1 MARKIRLGNDI
12 DITWSLLDKDE
23 NPYIVEGRDFEIEV
37 VVGTR
42 KYRMYDVSASGN
54 QIHFVFYGKD
64 QRTLGNATLVYI
76 ENGGR
81 VDMVTFDTKDA
92 FEMVPHSWLAVDSD
106 EHPETVTLDV
116 VTVLSNLAS
125 SIGPRGYSAYEIA
138 RQHGYTGTEEEW
150 LDSLKPHITADA
162 EGNVYCDGVL
172 LTDVIYRVVSAVTA
186 DEQERQEAETARR
199 TAEDARVEAETARQ
213 TAESARAEAET
224 ARQTAENARAEA
236 ETARQTAESGRQTAE
251 TQRGENETT
260 RQSQETARQNA
271 ETQRGENETTR
282 QSQETARVNAEQNRT
297 TEFNGLKSNM
307 QTAIQQM
314 GSATATVIETN
325 TRITENETA
334 RQQAESGRVAAE
346 NARQSAEQTRGQNE
360 QTRQT
365 QEESRQTA
373 ETTRQTQESTRQ
385 TKEGERQTA
394 EEGRATAESGR
405 VSAEESRVAA
415 ETAREEQ
422 AQSDHTRAEG
432 DHARAEED
440 HERIADKAD
449 VDGYYSGMTVGLA
462 ENLIDTKGT
471 GTEQTFVKRTSCGD
485 QSIADDG
492 AAIVQRFFGKS
503 FVWNQLVQNGNF
515 ADGTTGWLATNNYG
529 TLSASNNELTYT
541 VVTTTATKCLENNAQ
556 LPVSGHKYF
565 CSLDVKFNNHIPST
579 TGNNR
584 FAFGIG
590 AGYVYG
596 DNFTIGEYKTLRGII
611 SASNAVTNFSVFPRT
626 SSNGVVGDTI
636 NFRNIFCIDLT
647 LMFGVGNEPTSV
659 EEFEAWLRN
668 NIGVAPY
675 YGYTLGTLTANK
687 VAGIR
692 TIGFNRYNHATGN
705 AELVKYDNGGNPMYQ
720 ITGEYTALSFTD
732 ALGNTITPEVDA
744 EGYFDIP
751 EDGVLSVTGGNDT
764 DTCVHLCWSGYRDGE
779 YEKYWEESRVKEL
792 TELKG
797 KLNGAGESV
806 VVFPDGL
813 KSAGS
818 VRDEIVGNKA
828 IKRVGVVDLGA
839 LDWLGSNGQF
849 HIAQIPFSL
858 KLPALN
864 NIAMNAICQKYT
876 VIAYQGSNG
885 KDKVIFT
892 SWEVAQAKWVWI
904 YDSAYTDATTFKS
917 AMDGVLL
924 YYELAE
930 PEEYILDEP
939 FNTTYKVAD
948 FGTEE
953 IIPSGLDANL
963 LPQTAPFTAIVK
975 YNDDFT
981 REIVKLPQNYVRSE
995 RVKQV
1000 PGNSETDILSQK
1012 AVEDNYAHKSG
1023 YEPGLG
1029 VGAADNITGKSNT
1042 EAVYRRRTA
1051 GGTADIGSGA
1061 AAIARMK
1068 GRTMVWNQL
1077 ARNGNFAEGGNTP
1090 TSWFIGYNTV
1100 VDNSNS
1106 AYIEFN
1112 REDGD
1117 ASLRL
1122 PAAEPLVYGHKYL
1135 VSCRFRRKEA
1145 GEGTCYVYCAP
1156 LFEGRTKSCPTDGS
1170 WYYLKEIYTE
1180 NNTQIDGT
1188 DSTYGAFKF
1197 LSSVPCQ
1204 IDKKVG
1210 VNLFDLTLMFGAGNE
1225 PETVAEFEAMFP
1237 LPYYDY
1243 SEPKLVS
1250 NKAEAIKTVGFN
1262 QWDGEASET
1271 DKYLDQNG
1279 GLGASVS
1286 YVVSSYIPV
1295 FGKTNY
1301 YFKDCI
1307 PSSGANACLC
1317 WYDVNKNFIS
1327 SVRGATNIN
1336 GKIIESPNN
1345 AAYLRCSIGKANI
1358 DTCCINLSWS
1368 GYRNGEY
1375 EPYWESVLPLNL
1387 AQITGKLNGEGE
1399 SVVIFPDGL
1408 RSAGTVFDELVV
1420 DSDGVARKAIKRIGN
1435 VDLGALT
1442 WQYSATT
1449 SFQRF
1454 VSSAL
1459 TNIKKSGYM
1468 TNIRCSKYLTDT
1480 APIAQSDIDKTIC
1493 CSSQGTALVVD
1504 HAYTDAATFKAAMDG
1519 VILYYEMAVYE
1530 EYILDTPIAMNYRVD
1545 DFGTEERLPADTA
1558 ESVLPEIDYDVK
1570 YSINARDTLRNLSA
1584 AHKRGVIKQT
1594 QNWTGTSVAGYDY
1607 TISNVEYGKIPT
1619 ASIKLFVAAGAVFNE
1634 ETGYFELNGLTDIS
1648 FDEMTA
1654 IYALWQKHLSNNC
1667 YYKTPIRT
1675 NLPFSS
1681 IDFRHQDSTRKIIL
1695 GVFYQTQCE
1704 VILWIDYNY
1713 QTYVTDCAY
1722 NNTIIYS
1729 NRVKKIL
1736 GEIKCGNGA
1745 INNAAF
1751 GSPSLEEIQLKLLN
1765 TNLPMERCP
1774 RLSLASVVYAVQN
1787 ANNGTTAITITL
1799 HATAYARCV
1808 ADTTEYTYNE
1818 QTYTGIIALAA
1829 AKNITI
1835 QSA

>member
-138 RQHGYTGTEEEW
+138 RQHGYTGTEEQW

-186 DEQERQEAETARR
+186 DEQERQEAETARQA
-199 TAEDARVEAETARQ
+199 AENSRVEAETARQ
-213 TAESARAEAET
+213 TAESSRVEAET
-224 ARQTAENARAEA
+224 ARQTAENARVEA

-251 TQRGENETT
+251 AQRGENETT
-260 RQSQETARQNA
+260 RQSQETARVNA
-271 ETQRGENETTR
+271 EAQRGENETTR

-297 TEFNGLKSNM
+297 TEFNGLKSDM

-314 GSATATVIETN
+314 GAATETVVATNEGIQQ
-325 TRITENETA
+325 NETA

-365 QEESRQTA
+365 QEGSRQTA

-405 VSAEESRVAA
+405 VSAEESRVAS

-422 AQSDHTRAEG
+422 AQSDHARAES
-432 DHARAEED
+432 DHERAEED
-440 HERIADKAD
+440 HEKIADKAD

-471 GTEQTFVKRTSCGD
+471 GTEQSFVKRTSCGD

-503 FVWNQLVQNGNF
+503 FVWNQLLTAGNF
-515 ADGTTGWLATNNYG
+515 PDDAIGSGKWAAQQAEVSVANNKATIVGPGQGYWQGITHEFNRI
-529 TLSASNNELTYT
+529 A
-541 VVTTTATKCLENNAQ
+541 
-556 LPVSGHKYF
+556 GHKYYI
-565 CSLDVKFNNHIPST
+565 CLTIDTPWRVTVSTSGATVKHIDPEES
-579 TGNNR
+579 GR
-584 FAFGIG
+584 
-590 AGYVYG
+590 V
-596 DNFTIGEYKTLRGII
+596 
-611 SASNAVTNFSVFPRT
+611 SAIWTEGT
-626 SSNGVVGDTI
+626 SSTKILYIRLNYPNAAYTFTLENVYL
-636 NFRNIFCIDLT
+636 IDLT
-647 LMFGVGNEPTSV
+647 LMFGAGNEPTSAA
-659 EEFEAWLRN
+659 EFDAWIRN
-668 NIGVAPY
+668 SIGVAPY
-675 YGYTLGTLTANK
+675 YGYTPGMLMANK

-751 EDGVLSVTGGNDT
+751 EDGVLAVTGGNDT

-813 KSAGS
+813 KSAGT

-828 IKRVGVVDLGA
+828 IKRVASVNLGDMDWGVNDGVFWGTPLSSGYTKKNGFQNIVCSKYTTRAATTGDNWNLQDKEIGG
-839 LDWLGSNGQF
+839 GSN
-849 HIAQIPFSL
+849 S
-858 KLPALN
+858 
-864 NIAMNAICQKYT
+864 Y
-876 VIAYQGSNG
+876 Y
-885 KDKVIFT
+885 
-892 SWEVAQAKWVWI
+892 I
-904 YDSAYTDATTFKS
+904 YIKDSAYTDAADFKAS
-917 AMDGVLL
+917 LMGV
-924 YYELAE
+924 YAYFEIAE
-930 PEEYILDEP
+930 YDEYILDEP

-963 LPQTAPFTAIVK
+963 IPQTAPFTAIVK

-1077 ARNGNFAEGGNTP
+1077 VGDDTE
-1090 TSWFIGYNTV
+1090 SV
-1100 VDNSNS
+1100 VVVN
-1106 AYIEFN
+1106 
-1112 REDGD
+1112 
-1117 ASLRL
+1117 
-1122 PAAEPLVYGHKYL
+1122 GHKYL
-1135 VSCRFRRKEA
+1135 SVIGGVKA
-1145 GEGTCYVYCAP
+1145 IGE
-1156 LFEGRTKSCPTDGS
+1156 SDGNA
-1170 WYYLKEIYTE
+1170 IAVT
-1180 NNTQIDGT
+1180 G
-1188 DSTYGAFKF
+1188 GADI
-1197 LSSVPCQ
+1197 V
-1204 IDKKVG
+1204 I
-1210 VNLFDLTLMFGAGNE
+1210 DLTLLFGAGNE
-1225 PETVAEFEAMFP
+1225 PATVAEFEAMFP
-1237 LPYYDY
+1237 LPYYEY

-1262 QWDGEASET
+1262 QWDEEWEQGWYNTTTAAPMTATSRIRSKNHIPIFPNTVYNFHT
-1271 DKYLDQNG
+1271 DFVHVQ
-1279 GLGASVS
+1279 
-1286 YVVSSYIPV
+1286 
-1295 FGKTNY
+1295 
-1301 YFKDCI
+1301 
-1307 PSSGANACLC
+1307 
-1317 WYDVNKNFIS
+1317 VNKRKAWCLFFDINKNVIEIEDPDDGNAKLVLGEFTTP
-1327 SVRGATNIN
+1327 TN
-1336 GKIIESPNN
+1336 
-1345 AAYLRCSIGKANI
+1345 AYYMLFYMQNEYGGTYKNDI
-1358 DTCCINLSWS
+1358 CINLSWS

-1387 AQITGKLNGEGE
+1387 SQITGKLNGEGE

-1408 RSAGTVFDELVV
+1408 RSAGTAFDELVV

-1493 CSSQGTALVVD
+1493 CGSQGTALVVD

-1570 YSINARDTLRNLSA
+1570 YSINARDTLRRLPETFVPRTEWAKWGIISQNQTWSGNDANGYTYTLSN
-1584 AHKRGVIKQT
+1584 KV
-1594 QNWTGTSVAGYDY
+1594 
-1607 TISNVEYGKIPT
+1607 YGWIPNPN
-1619 ASIKLFVAAGAVFNE
+1619 IDLFVAAGASFNE
-1634 ETGYFELNGLTDIS
+1634 QTGYFEMNGLTD
-1648 FDEMTA
+1648 
-1654 IYALWQKHLSNNC
+1654 LSYNEIKKAYNLLIASNGR
-1667 YYKTPIRT
+1667 YT
-1675 NLPFSS
+1675 NLTNEEQKVRTTFPLFQGVGVTTGVANIRQAIPFDVYYGFWAAPNMQVLRVARDDNFMIQLSENS
-1681 IDFRHQDSTRKIIL
+1681 GYISYSQSKIR
-1695 GVFYQTQCE
+1695 E
-1704 VILWIDYNY
+1704 VIGVIGVYNVKFGLEGNMFSNGPIEKVSLWGLRKNWK
-1713 QTYVTDCAY
+1713 AH
-1722 NNTIIYS
+1722 
-1729 NRVKKIL
+1729 L
-1736 GEIKCGNGA
+1736 A
-1745 INNAAF
+1745 
-1751 GSPSLEEIQLKLLN
+1751 
-1765 TNLPMERCP
+1765 P
-1774 RLSLASVVYAVQN
+1774 RLSLESVVFAVQN
-1787 ANNGTTAITITL
+1787 AQNGATAITITL

-1808 ADTTEYTYNE
+1808 ADTTEYTYNS

-1835 QSA
+1835 QQAS